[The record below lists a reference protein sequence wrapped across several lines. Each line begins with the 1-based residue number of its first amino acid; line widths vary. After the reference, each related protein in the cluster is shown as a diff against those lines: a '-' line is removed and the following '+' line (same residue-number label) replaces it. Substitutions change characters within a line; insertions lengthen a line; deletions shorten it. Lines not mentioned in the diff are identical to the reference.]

1 MPAGEVAEGLINGL
15 ESDTYE
21 IYVGQTTTFRDYFF
35 SNPAEAF
42 KLLNQA

>member
-1 MPAGEVAEGLINGL
+1 MPAEEVAVGLINGL

-21 IYVGQTTTFRDYFF
+21 IYVGQTTAFRDYFF
-35 SNPAEAF
+35 SNPVEAF